1 MVEKIQ
7 ITATIIESSEQR
19 DYLVPANMQIKDVI
33 ELIMRV
39 AFAPNH
45 PVNGRLESI
54 KFFDEERRLLCPRG
68 RTLQE
73 CGLSRGSK
81 VILL

>member
-19 DYLVPANMQIKDVI
+19 DYLVPANMLVKDVI
-33 ELIMRV
+33 ELIMRI

-45 PVNGRLESI
+45 PVNGRLAGI
-54 KFFDEERRLLCPRG
+54 KLFDGDRKFLCPR
-68 RTLQE
+68 TKTVQE

>member
-19 DYLVPANMQIKDVI
+19 DYLVPANMRVKDVI
-33 ELIMRV
+33 ELIMRI

-45 PVNGRLESI
+45 PVNGRLEGI
-54 KFFDEERRLLCPRG
+54 KVFDEDRKLLCPSYK
-68 RTLQE
+68 TVQE